1 MKLLENKICLITG
14 ATRGIGNETVRRF
27 AEEGAIVYANSRSTG
42 SLDDISQKWSK
53 KYDTDVIPMYF
64 DVTDSK
70 SVMNALRIIKK
81 ERGHMDVLVNNAG
94 IMKDALIGM
103 ISNNLMEEVF
113 SVNVYSVIN
122 MIQAATKI
130 MGGSNYGSIIN
141 LASVVGCQGVAGQMV
156 YSASKGAVIAL
167 TKSASK
173 ELATKNIRVN
183 AIAPGMIDT
192 EMFRQL
198 SENKDIGEFLSKI
211 KIGRLGSSEE
221 IANAILFLASDLSSY
236 VTGQILCVD
245 GGTSL

>member
-1 MKLLENKICLITG
+1 MKLLEKKICLVTG
-14 ATRGIGNETVRRF
+14 ANRGIGKETVRRF
-27 AEEGAIVYANSRSTG
+27 AEEGCIVYANSRTTG
-42 SLDDISQKWSK
+42 SLDDICREWSK
-53 KYDTDVIPMYF
+53 KYNTDVIPLYF

-70 SVMNALRIIKK
+70 SVMNSLRLIKK
-81 ERGHMDVLVNNAG
+81 EQGHLDVLVNNAG

-103 ISNNLMEEVF
+103 ISNKLMEEVF
-113 SVNVYSVIN
+113 SVNVFSVIN
-122 MIQAATKI
+122 LIQSAVKI
-130 MGGSNYGSIIN
+130 MGDSKQGSIIN
-141 LASVVGCQGVAGQMV
+141 IASVVGSQGVAGQTV

-173 ELATKNIRVN
+173 ELASKNIRVN

-198 SENKDIGEFLSKI
+198 SENKDIDYFLSKI
-211 KIGRLGSSEE
+211 KIGRLGAPEE

-236 VTGQILCVD
+236 VTGQILSVD

>member
-1 MKLLENKICLITG
+1 MKLLERRICLITG
-14 ATRGIGNETVRRF
+14 ASRGIGNETVRRF
-27 AEEGAIVYANSRSTG
+27 AEEGAIVYANSRTTG
-42 SLDDISQKWSK
+42 SLDDISQVWSK
-53 KYDTDVIPMYF
+53 KYNTDVIPVYF

-70 SVMNALRIIKK
+70 SVMNALRLIKK
-81 ERGHMDVLVNNAG
+81 DHGHLDVLVNNAG
-94 IMKDALIGM
+94 IMKDAPIGM
-103 ISNNLMEEVF
+103 IGNNLMEEVF

-122 MIQAATKI
+122 MIQFAIKI
-130 MGGSNYGSIIN
+130 MGGSNFGSIIN

-173 ELATKNIRVN
+173 ELASKNIRVN

-192 EMFRQL
+192 EMFRHF
-198 SENKDIGEFLSKI
+198 SENKDIDNFLSKI

>member
-1 MKLLENKICLITG
+1 
-14 ATRGIGNETVRRF
+14 
-27 AEEGAIVYANSRSTG
+27 
-42 SLDDISQKWSK
+42 
-53 KYDTDVIPMYF
+53 
-64 DVTDSK
+64 
-70 SVMNALRIIKK
+70 MNALRLIKK
-81 ERGHMDVLVNNAG
+81 DHGHLDVLVNNAG
-94 IMKDALIGM
+94 IMKDAPIGM
-103 ISNNLMEEVF
+103 IGNNLMEEVF

-122 MIQAATKI
+122 MIQSAIKI
-130 MGGSNYGSIIN
+130 MGGSNFGSIIN

-173 ELATKNIRVN
+173 ELASKNIRVN

-192 EMFRQL
+192 EMFRHF
-198 SENKDIGEFLSKI
+198 SENKDIDNFLSKI